1 MFDSLGLHY
10 EPNIL
15 AIIGL
20 VIAIAFL
27 GSKVFQ
33 RVGAPQV
40 VGFIVIGVA
49 LGPSLFNLIPTQLC
63 EELEFISEIAL
74 GLIGFDMGS
83 HLLFKE
89 LRKLGRSIVFIL
101 LFEALGTFALVT
113 SGIDIR
119 GTFIRHRAGC
129 HSRCI
134 GRV

>member
-1 MFDSLGLHY
+1 MFASLGLHY

-15 AIIGL
+15 AVIGL

-27 GSKVFQ
+27 GSKIFQ
-33 RVGAPQV
+33 RLGAPQV

-49 LGPSLFNLIPTQLC
+49 LGPSLLNLIPPQLG
-63 EELEFISEIAL
+63 EDLEFISEIAL

-101 LFEALGTFALVT
+101 CSRHWGHSRWLRPASIPSLT
-113 SGIDIR
+113 R
-119 GTFIRHRAGC
+119 GTPP
-129 HSRCI
+129 
-134 GRV
+134 